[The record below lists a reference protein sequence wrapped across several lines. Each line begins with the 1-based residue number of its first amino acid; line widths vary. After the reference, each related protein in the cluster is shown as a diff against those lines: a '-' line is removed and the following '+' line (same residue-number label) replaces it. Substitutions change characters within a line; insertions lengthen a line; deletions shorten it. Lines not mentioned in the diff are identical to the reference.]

1 MFISSSTIAFILS
14 VNMMLNIS
22 LPINADMLQN
32 ISLQKSAQPTLAAE
46 EIVEL
51 PASDVSAAQ
60 KADVPAPSSTENDA
74 ILNDTVVTT
83 LSKLVYGE
91 AGGVRSDMEKAAVV
105 WCVLNR
111 VDAGYGSIMA
121 VATNRDMFNG
131 YSPKHP
137 VRADIS
143 ALVTDVLVRYTAEK
157 AGATNVGR
165 VLPKNYLWFIG
176 SNGHNVFRNA
186 YRAPY
191 STWNWSLPNPYAT

>member
-51 PASDVSAAQ
+51 PASDVAVAAQ
-60 KADVPAPSSTENDA
+60 KADVPAPSSTKNDA

-91 AGGVRSDMEKAAVV
+91 AGSVRSDMEKAAVV

-137 VRADIS
+137 
-143 ALVTDVLVRYTAEK
+143 DVIPLGSE
-157 AGATNVGR
+157 
-165 VLPKNYLWFIG
+165 VLI
-176 SNGHNVFRNA
+176 NGQVFRA
-186 YRAPY
+186 EDTGVTGKRIDLYIDGHEQALAMGVYKTEVCWR
-191 STWNWSLPNPYAT
+191 